1 MKKLYIIN
9 IIYFLSLL
17 TFSNNKY
24 VSDEEISKLKY
35 IPIENTVKTKII
47 KKGNNK
53 KEEKKK
59 SDDIYISTV
68 KVFNIES
75 KELVSSLSGINGA
88 KIKNVENSIIVSGK
102 KNEVFSILELI
113 HKLDKKKRQVLVKV
127 NIIETSSNL
136 FDRIGLNWKLGKEN
150 QDSNIL
156 SFLDGKLSL
165 GNLFNL
171 GGNFFGVDID
181 ALKEKGEI
189 SIKSTPALNIVEG
202 SDGEIKITSDMILGL
217 KKRKEEKYTNYEAG
231 MIIKI
236 NPRIRKRSFNEYIE
250 LQIYT
255 EISNFKLF
263 GNDKGKEKNVFS
275 TNVIVKDRGSIFI
288 GGLKEKNVK
297 KSEEGV
303 KYLSDIPVFGNLFR
317 KRNTTKEKRNI
328 YIEVEASIEE

>member
-47 KKGNNK
+47 KKENNK
-53 KEEKKK
+53 KEVKNK

-68 KVFNIES
+68 KVFNIEP

-202 SDGEIKITSDMILGL
+202 SDGEIKITSEMILGL

-288 GGLKEKNVK
+288 GGLNEKNVK

-303 KYLSDIPVFGNLFR
+303 KYLE
-317 KRNTTKEKRNI
+317 KETLLKKKEI
-328 YIEVEASIEE
+328 YT

>member
-47 KKGNNK
+47 KKENNK

-68 KVFNIES
+68 KVFNIEP

-136 FDRIGLNWKLGKEN
+136 FDRIGLNWKLSKEN
-150 QDSNIL
+150 KDSNIL

-202 SDGEIKITSDMILGL
+202 SDGEIKITSEMILGL

-288 GGLKEKNVK
+288 GGLNEKNVK

-303 KYLSDIPVFGNLFR
+303 KYLSDIPVFCNLFR